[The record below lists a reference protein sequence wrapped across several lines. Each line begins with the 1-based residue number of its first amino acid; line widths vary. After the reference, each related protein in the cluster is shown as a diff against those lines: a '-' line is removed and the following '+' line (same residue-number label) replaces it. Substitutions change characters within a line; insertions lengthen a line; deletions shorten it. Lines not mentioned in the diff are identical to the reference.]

1 MKNQEIQVS
10 NDTAYFPASS
20 AYLRPRYPI
29 DPQLS
34 EPLAEALGKAY
45 ASTAL
50 VSLLI
55 LLVSFSILAAAAS
68 VSHRPVSADH
78 GKTGQ
83 QLEQVVEPVVLTAH
97 VPVTAR

>member
-1 MKNQEIQVS
+1 MNNQDLLIT

-34 EPLAEALGKAY
+34 EPLAEALGQAY

-55 LLVSFSILAAAAS
+55 LLLSFSLFMAVAS
-68 VSHRPVSADH
+68 ATRRPASDVR
-78 GKTGQ
+78 TGQ
-83 QLEQVVEPVVLTAH
+83 QTVEPAFLTAH
-97 VPVTAR
+97 VATDAR

>member
-1 MKNQEIQVS
+1 MNNQDLKIT

-34 EPLAEALGKAY
+34 EPLAEALGQAY

-55 LLVSFSILAAAAS
+55 LLLSFSLFMVAAS
-68 VSHRPVSADH
+68 VSRRPSPDVR
-78 GKTGQ
+78 TGQ
-83 QLEQVVEPVVLTAH
+83 QTVQPAFLTAQ
-97 VPVTAR
+97 VPMTAAADAR